1 MEQPLLIPV
10 ELTSIVTTDQLTSL
24 LGTKR
29 PKASTLNL
37 IRARARAVRPL

>member
-10 ELTSIVTTDQLTSL
+10 ELTSIVTTDQLSSFFRTAS
-24 LGTKR
+24 
-29 PKASTLNL
+29 PKASTLNI